1 MKNIN
6 FLKFNPKFEKFNPFG
21 RCGPFC
27 TTVVWVRAVPSELGG
42 GAACTE
48 TVNKLRSSVA
58 TPGLASLRQP
68 SVELSLYKVRDTSSA
83 RPRVG
88 PLDETPC
95 PLDGP
100 RVAAL
105 PPKC

>member
-1 MKNIN
+1 M
-6 FLKFNPKFEKFNPFG
+6 
-21 RCGPFC
+21 
-27 TTVVWVRAVPSELGG
+27 WVRAVPSELGAGG
-42 GAACTE
+42 GAACSE

-105 PPKC
+105 PPNNTGEASEAAFGGAGHYSAGVFTVLTP